1 MVESP
6 LQTASGP
13 TPPTR
18 SGATLETIKTANGP
32 PKMMVTVAVK
42 NIINAFGPSP
52 ITAFRSIL
60 KVSKTREAG
69 RRYLDATK

>member
-1 MVESP
+1 M
-6 LQTASGP
+6 
-13 TPPTR
+13 
-18 SGATLETIKTANGP
+18 LETIKTANGP

-52 ITAFRSIL
+52 ITAFKSIL

-69 RRYLDATK
+69 RRYLDATKYRFVSLGTRPVFVKTEGKK